1 MTDERREVYTDSDGN
16 RCDLA
21 TLCRRE
27 PGWAANRIDTLLAER
42 ARHQAE
48 LESLERYRDL
58 VTAQILMVGSELCG
72 DPKLDPE
79 DWRDPRHTPTLSE
92 AARLRRERDA
102 LAEQVR
108 QLEAERDQCQAAMSE
123 RCRCQWEA
131 GDSPCPMHGEDD
143 E

>member
-1 MTDERREVYTDSDGN
+1 AGRG
-16 RCDLA
+16 
-21 TLCRRE
+21 
-27 PGWAANRIDTLLAER
+27 
-42 ARHQAE
+42 RHQAE
-48 LESLERYRDL
+48 WARLGRSRDR
-58 VTAQILMVGSELCG
+58 VAAEILMVGGELCG
-72 DPKLDPE
+72 DPKLDAE
-79 DWRDPRHTPTLSE
+79 DWRDRRHTPTLSE